1 MSLEYHFVGLF
12 QFLKSRQLCNSNC
25 LFLWTLDIFILQEEE
40 VKVKGAKVGLTV
52 THESVVVVRAHFLDD
67 RKRTDE
73 AQVAGPRVS
82 PWERVAAG
90 ASREL
95 ACLPQ
100 APQPPRSSPRAAP

>member
-1 MSLEYHFVGLF
+1 M
-12 QFLKSRQLCNSNC
+12 
-25 LFLWTLDIFILQEEE
+25 
-40 VKVKGAKVGLTV
+40 KGAKVGLTV
-52 THESVVVVRAHFLDD
+52 TRESVVVVRAHFLDD
-67 RKRTDE
+67 RKWTDE
-73 AQVAGPRVS
+73 AQVAGPRVR